1 MTANAVITDIGTDLV
16 RKLVKDQLR
25 LLPRCCNHML
35 PSHSCFELRLISD
48 WFLWQ
53 VRRMNSRD
61 DAFVRAVGKRT
72 DRVAF
77 DGDVMNL

>member
-1 MTANAVITDIGTDLV
+1 
-16 RKLVKDQLR
+16 
-25 LLPRCCNHML
+25 ML
-35 PSHSCFELRLISD
+35 PSHSCFELPLISD